1 MLTYEF
7 IKTLWSLH
15 TDPDLLPMDAQVLT
29 PVHTKAKRF
38 RLKKIMQPIF
48 EAKLLSPMTITLFVF
63 DLVWTSNIRPRYL
76 YLFEAMSRRFRRVC
90 TSLYLTF
97 LGGS

>member
-38 RLKKIMQPIF
+38 RLKKTMQPIF
-48 EAKLLSPMTITLFVF
+48 EAKLLSFGQWL
-63 DLVWTSNIRPRYL
+63 LL
-76 YLFEAMSRRFRRVC
+76 YLSLIWCEHQTLGLDIYTFSKRCRVAFAEYVQGFTSRF
-90 TSLYLTF
+90 
-97 LGGS
+97 